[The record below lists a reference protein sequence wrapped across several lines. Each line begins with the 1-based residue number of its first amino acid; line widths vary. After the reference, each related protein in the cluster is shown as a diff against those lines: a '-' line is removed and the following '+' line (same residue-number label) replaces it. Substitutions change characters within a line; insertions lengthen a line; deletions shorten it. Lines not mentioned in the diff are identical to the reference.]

1 MEHFGPKAAQ
11 MLQMVSFDIAL
22 NHYGPKA
29 VQMLLIAS
37 LRIILD
43 YFGPR
48 AAQMLEVISSGAILD
63 QFGCPKKSTYFKSPS
78 LVSFWSIKSIQIHS
92 NPSKSYQIRRHSVRR
107 FRGCVN
113 TWHSFPFGRAIHSGR
128 PFHSNGFLTEGMAF
142 PS

>member
-1 MEHFGPKAAQ
+1 

-29 VQMLLIAS
+29 VQMLLIVS

-48 AAQMLEVISSGAILD
+48 AAKMLEVIIQVPFWISSGAQRSPHTSNGQLWYH
-63 QFGCPKKSTYFKSPS
+63 FGFNIVY
-78 LVSFWSIKSIQIHS
+78 QIHPNSFESVKS
-92 NPSKSYQIRRHSVRR
+92 NQIRRHSVRR

-113 TWHSFPFGRAIHSGR
+113 TWHSFPSGRAIHSELSLIHISEPTR
-128 PFHSNGFLTEGMAF
+128 R
-142 PS
+142 

>member
-1 MEHFGPKAAQ
+1 

-37 LRIILD
+37 LRVILD

-63 QFGCPKKSTYFKSPS
+63 QFGYPKKSTYFKLSA
-78 LVSFWSIKSIQIHS
+78 LVSFWFQYSRS
-92 NPSKSYQIRRHSVRR
+92 NPSKSIRIRQNPTRSADIR
-107 FRGCVN
+107 FGVFAAVG
-113 TWHSFPFGRAIHSGR
+113 THGTA
-128 PFHSNGFLTEGMAF
+128 FHSEEPSIRNGLSIRTGFGITCHSE
-142 PS
+142 

>member
-1 MEHFGPKAAQ
+1 MPKPSEGVVSRLQIIRFGIILEHFGPKAAQ

-29 VQMLLIAS
+29 VPMLLLAS

-63 QFGCPKKSTYFKSPS
+63 QFGCPKKSTYFKWSA
-78 LVSFWSIKSIQIHS
+78 LVSFWFQYSLSD
-92 NPSKSYQIRRHSVRR
+92 PSKFIRIRQNPTRSADIR
-107 FRGCVN
+107 FGV
-113 TWHSFPFGRAIHSGR
+113 FA
-128 PFHSNGFLTEGMAF
+128 AV
-142 PS
+142 

>member
-1 MEHFGPKAAQ
+1 MPKPSEGVVQRLQLIRFGIILEYFGPKAAQ

-29 VQMLLIAS
+29 VQMLLLAS

-63 QFGCPKKSTYFKSPS
+63 HFGCPKKSTYFKWSA
-78 LVSFWSIKSIQIHS
+78 LVSFWFQYSRS
-92 NPSKSYQIRRHSVRR
+92 NPSKSIRIRQNPTRSADIR
-107 FRGCVN
+107 FGV
-113 TWHSFPFGRAIHSGR
+113 FA
-128 PFHSNGFLTEGMAF
+128 AV
-142 PS
+142 

>member
-1 MEHFGPKAAQ
+1 MIRFGIILEHFGPKAAQ

-37 LRIILD
+37 LCIILD

-63 QFGCPKKSTYFKSPS
+63 QFGCPKKSTYFKWPA
-78 LVSFWSIKSIQIHS
+78 LVLSWFQYSQS
-92 NPSKSYQIRRHSVRR
+92 NPSKPIR
-107 FRGCVN
+107 
-113 TWHSFPFGRAIHSGR
+113 IH
-128 PFHSNGFLTEGMAF
+128 
-142 PS
+142 

>member
-1 MEHFGPKAAQ
+1 
-11 MLQMVSFDIAL
+11 MVSFDIAL

-63 QFGCPKKSTYFKSPS
+63 HFGCPKKSTYFKWSA
-78 LVSFWSIKSIQIHS
+78 LVSFW
-92 NPSKSYQIRRHSVRR
+92 
-107 FRGCVN
+107 F
-113 TWHSFPFGRAIHSGR
+113 
-128 PFHSNGFLTEGMAF
+128 
-142 PS
+142 